1 MIMYSKKVFITV
13 PSSRSHTCSV
23 FSFLLIKSC
32 VIIFV
37 KYIKLKY
44 ISGTSPPVRQNTFRV
59 IHPYQNSTGA
69 GGIPSPLFP
78 SSPVVPERRPSFT
91 PTENESIPSYI
102 TPVEE
107 QDPFQDDY
115 IEVLEDP
122 PRDGPGVETQSVDS
136 GSATEGDYVNW
147 DKKNQENQDL
157 SEDDSADNYINVPP
171 RNSDQNSTGAG
182 GIPSPLFPSSPVVP
196 ERRPSFMPTENASTD
211 SDYDNDEGDYVNQPV
226 GLHLRDITYP
236 HSPAGH
242 PQPCP
247 ASLSFQVFDIQHSI

>member
-1 MIMYSKKVFITV
+1 MVVSHWLVSPALLVQLPVAAFSLVFMAMLCLRCRDRR
-13 PSSRSHTCSV
+13 P
-23 FSFLLIKSC
+23 L
-32 VIIFV
+32 VIHQGALSDDYV
-37 KYIKLKY
+37 Q
-44 ISGTSPPVRQNTFRV
+44 QNTFRV

-157 SEDDSADNYINVPP
+157 SEDDSDNYINVPP